1 MCAYGMIFYME
12 LEFGDLIEHES
23 YLLTRME
30 RIGIV

>member
-12 LEFGDLIEHES
+12 LEFGDLMEYES

-30 RIGIV
+30 RSVIV